1 MIISGPT
8 EITPEISRVEIRLPM
23 LLGNFL
29 SLRVNVYVLE
39 TPDGLCLVDCG
50 PADLYANLRAL
61 IAKSFPGKRIQRVYL
76 THGHADH
83 AGAGGR
89 CANDG
94 IEIWA
99 AEGDRQ
105 MLRDGG
111 PDGVPKKFRYPGFEA
126 TRSLVQGD
134 RIRLI
139 NGRELEVVPLP
150 GHTDG
155 SVGFEDADAQVLL
168 CGDALY
174 GPSRGYWTT
183 FLAEIFT
190 SRGQP
195 PHELRA
201 QADSLNALKRRL
213 AERPRTRLLP
223 GHGPPG
229 PFDSGATSIDRSGRI
244 LRRVL
249 MTKRDRSVGSRTEN

>member
-61 IAKSFPGKRIQRVYL
+61 IAKSFPGKRIQRIYL

-111 PDGVPKKFRYPGFEA
+111 PDGVPKSSVTPDSKPPARSCKA
-126 TRSLVQGD
+126 TAS
-134 RIRLI
+134 
-139 NGRELEVVPLP
+139 
-150 GHTDG
+150 
-155 SVGFEDADAQVLL
+155 A
-168 CGDALY
+168 
-174 GPSRGYWTT
+174 
-183 FLAEIFT
+183 
-190 SRGQP
+190 
-195 PHELRA
+195 
-201 QADSLNALKRRL
+201 
-213 AERPRTRLLP
+213 
-223 GHGPPG
+223 
-229 PFDSGATSIDRSGRI
+229 
-244 LRRVL
+244 
-249 MTKRDRSVGSRTEN
+249 